1 MNGTRGSVWLS
12 ILLVAT
18 VVGACGSS
26 NPTVPPPPTPEA
38 TPTPTRVPSA
48 TPTLVPSTTP
58 TASPVPTPET
68 SPSSS
73 PTGSP
78 AAAGSACSG
87 TAEVKS
93 FFADAAEHLQFDVYC
108 AVLGPDYWAQE
119 AEYQRPNNGWVEAQ
133 YENARDYKVI
143 LLEGYGCPLGTCL
156 AELHAILRTQPSEGK
171 IWLGDLVADLYALNT
186 AGGPKGYF
194 AISHPRYGL
203 YYVFVGVGMSQR
215 GFEKLAADIVKVP
228 KP

>member
-26 NPTVPPPPTPEA
+26 NPTVPPSPTLEA
-38 TPTPTRVPSA
+38 TPTPSLVPSA
-48 TPTLVPSTTP
+48 TPTPSDTP
-58 TASPVPTPET
+58 TASPVPTPEA
-68 SPSSS
+68 SPSSA

-78 AAAGSACSG
+78 APAGSACSG
-87 TAEVKS
+87 TAQVKS
-93 FFADAAEHLQFDVYC
+93 FFANAAKHLRFDVYC
-108 AVLGPDYWAQE
+108 AVLGPDYWAQQ
-119 AEYQRPNNGWVEAQ
+119 AEYQRLNNGWVEAQ
-133 YENARDYKVI
+133 YQNARGYRVV

-156 AELHAILRTQPSEGK
+156 AELHAILKTQPSAGK

-194 AISHPRYGL
+194 AVSHPRYGL

-215 GFEKLAADIVKVP
+215 GFERLAADIVKVP
-228 KP
+228 ES